1 MKRWYVW
8 ASMLFLTMTMNAQT
22 GMNRTATQIAA
33 DMAPGWNLGNTL
45 EAGNNQ
51 NNFTNKGGLSAETY
65 WQPTKTTKALI
76 DYIKQLGFKSVRIPC
91 AWVMGHI
98 SDATTYKIDAN
109 WMARVKEIVDYCI
122 DDGLYVVLNDHWDGG
137 WLEGNIAKTDA
148 ATVARNKEVLS
159 AIWKQIAETFKDYDE
174 HLLFAGLNEPNVEDN
189 PKQTTINNLRDYEQ
203 TFIDAVRSTG
213 GNNALRTLVV
223 QGPSTNIDHTCNLFT
238 TLPTD
243 VAQERLMLEVHYY
256 APWQFWG
263 MDKDESWSKVFY
275 YWGAQNHVAGSPH
288 NPAWGEESY
297 MKDQLDKVYSQFS
310 RNNIPVLIGEYGVN
324 HRDISSLPG
333 ESQEK
338 HEASIRYFYY
348 CLNLYSMQRGMVPM
362 VWDTN
367 YITTKNNNM
376 TVVNR
381 SQLSIH
387 NQCMYDGIMDAVT
400 TLGIESSVKENTP
413 YASSATYTL
422 QGVRCSANA
431 VLASGIYIR
440 EGKKVVIR

>member
-159 AIWKQIAETFKDYDE
+159 AIWKQIAET
-174 HLLFAGLNEPNVEDN
+174 L
-189 PKQTTINNLRDYEQ
+189 
-203 TFIDAVRSTG
+203 
-213 GNNALRTLVV
+213 
-223 QGPSTNIDHTCNLFT
+223 
-238 TLPTD
+238 
-243 VAQERLMLEVHYY
+243 
-256 APWQFWG
+256 
-263 MDKDESWSKVFY
+263 
-275 YWGAQNHVAGSPH
+275 
-288 NPAWGEESY
+288 
-297 MKDQLDKVYSQFS
+297 
-310 RNNIPVLIGEYGVN
+310 
-324 HRDISSLPG
+324 
-333 ESQEK
+333 
-338 HEASIRYFYY
+338 
-348 CLNLYSMQRGMVPM
+348 
-362 VWDTN
+362 
-367 YITTKNNNM
+367 
-376 TVVNR
+376 
-381 SQLSIH
+381 
-387 NQCMYDGIMDAVT
+387 
-400 TLGIESSVKENTP
+400 
-413 YASSATYTL
+413 
-422 QGVRCSANA
+422 
-431 VLASGIYIR
+431 
-440 EGKKVVIR
+440 